1 MSSALAA
8 IGAEGV
14 APPTASRGGRTPS
27 RGSLRGASTAGGPDE
42 LKLAMMDALV
52 RKLRAKFP
60 QDVTTQEVIGKEVT
74 AFMKVDRPAD
84 QPVSEAELFALEKK
98 IGKLLKMGAGGEW
111 GCVYEY
117 EAAMH
122 AADEKTKK
130 AKKLETA
137 KRVTA
142 ELDKQVAEQQARR
155 QAEAK
160 AEDDYALAEKKQ
172 REEWAKEEAAK
183 AKAHTD
189 AIATLLEERDKQLAE
204 QAAARAKEQRAKS
217 YEEAQQR
224 EEARLEAERLREQ
237 EVLDRQAH
245 REAGRKLLIVNEE
258 VRLAKLERKKKEAEL
273 DELFQQQYAD
283 RLDQEEKRREQYT
296 QQRQANME
304 ARVGKAVAKPGRL
317 YMDDEMVAMYQEKY
331 NREQDE
337 VNSQRQ
343 KRVEESNIEMRRMLA
358 MQIKEKQMRKQQ
370 EAEREKQRVSTFLQE
385 VKDLE
390 EKDARKQGKL
400 AEMRLKHKLDLEAQM
415 AENFRRKFEQSMSDT
430 EKSINRKLLSK
441 AQSFAGGAE

>member
-1 MSSALAA
+1 MRSLA
-8 IGAEGV
+8 
-14 APPTASRGGRTPS
+14 RH
-27 RGSLRGASTAGGPDE
+27 L
-42 LKLAMMDALV
+42 
-52 RKLRAKFP
+52 LRA
-60 QDVTTQEVIGKEVT
+60 
-74 AFMKVDRPAD
+74 
-84 QPVSEAELFALEKK
+84 
-98 IGKLLKMGAGGEW
+98 
-111 GCVYEY
+111 
-117 EAAMH
+117 
-122 AADEKTKK
+122 AADW
-130 AKKLETA
+130 LEP
-137 KRVTA
+137 RVRSRLNWRVRA
-142 ELDKQVAEQQARR
+142 VPLCIARARHAQVAEQQARR

-160 AEDDYALAEKKQ
+160 AEDEYALAEKEQ

-183 AKAHTD
+183 AKAHAD
-189 AIATLLEERDKQLAE
+189 AIAALLEERDKQLAE

-217 YEEAQQR
+217 YDEAQQR

-237 EVLDRQAH
+237 EVLDRQAQK
-245 REAGRKLLIVNEE
+245 EAGRKLLIINEE

-296 QQRQANME
+296 QQRLANME

>member
-1 MSSALAA
+1 M
-8 IGAEGV
+8 
-14 APPTASRGGRTPS
+14 
-27 RGSLRGASTAGGPDE
+27 
-42 LKLAMMDALV
+42 
-52 RKLRAKFP
+52 
-60 QDVTTQEVIGKEVT
+60 
-74 AFMKVDRPAD
+74 
-84 QPVSEAELFALEKK
+84 
-98 IGKLLKMGAGGEW
+98 
-111 GCVYEY
+111 
-117 EAAMH
+117 
-122 AADEKTKK
+122 
-130 AKKLETA
+130 
-137 KRVTA
+137 
-142 ELDKQVAEQQARR
+142 AEQQARR

-160 AEDDYALAEKKQ
+160 AEDEYALAEKKQ

-183 AKAHTD
+183 AKAHAD
-189 AIATLLEERDKQLAE
+189 AIATLMEERDKQLAE
-204 QAAARAKEQRAKS
+204 QAAARAKEKRAKS

-237 EVLDRQAH
+237 EVLDRQAQK
-245 REAGRKLLIVNEE
+245 EAGRKLLIVNEE
-258 VRLAKLERKKKEAEL
+258 VRLAKLELKKKEAEL

-283 RLDQEEKRREQYT
+283 RLDQEEKKREQYT

-441 AQSFAGGAE
+441 AQSFAGVAE

>member
-1 MSSALAA
+1 MRSLA
-8 IGAEGV
+8 
-14 APPTASRGGRTPS
+14 RH
-27 RGSLRGASTAGGPDE
+27 L
-42 LKLAMMDALV
+42 
-52 RKLRAKFP
+52 LRA
-60 QDVTTQEVIGKEVT
+60 
-74 AFMKVDRPAD
+74 
-84 QPVSEAELFALEKK
+84 
-98 IGKLLKMGAGGEW
+98 
-111 GCVYEY
+111 
-117 EAAMH
+117 
-122 AADEKTKK
+122 AADW
-130 AKKLETA
+130 LEPCVRSRLNW
-137 KRVTA
+137 RVRA
-142 ELDKQVAEQQARR
+142 VPRCIARARHAQVAEQQARR

-160 AEDDYALAEKKQ
+160 AEDEYALAEKKQ

-183 AKAHTD
+183 AKAHAD
-189 AIATLLEERDKQLAE
+189 AIATLMEERDKQLAE
-204 QAAARAKEQRAKS
+204 QAAARAKEKRAKS

-237 EVLDRQAH
+237 EVLDRQAQK
-245 REAGRKLLIVNEE
+245 EAGRKLLIVNEE
-258 VRLAKLERKKKEAEL
+258 VRLAKLELKKKEAEL

-283 RLDQEEKRREQYT
+283 RLDQEEKKREQYT

-441 AQSFAGGAE
+441 AQSFAGVAE